1 MSIDEITRALERM
14 QADAD
19 RMEIALSVIL
29 AVLAVNGAS
38 KAEIIG
44 RVKELARGALK

>member
-1 MSIDEITRALERM
+1 MSINEITRALERM

-19 RMEIALSVIL
+19 RMEIALSDIL

-38 KAEIIG
+38 NDEIIG
-44 RVKELARGALK
+44 RIRELARGALK